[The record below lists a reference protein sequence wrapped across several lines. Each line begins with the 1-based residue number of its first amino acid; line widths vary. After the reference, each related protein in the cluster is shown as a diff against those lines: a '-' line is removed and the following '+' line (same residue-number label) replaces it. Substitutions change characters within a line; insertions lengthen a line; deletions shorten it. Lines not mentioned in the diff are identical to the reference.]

1 MKKDLASSTL
11 SAQGSYPARIFLL
24 LLGAAFLA
32 AFYPVWAGLV
42 NVWSNSDDYSHGFVI
57 LPLVFYI
64 LWGKR
69 ERLHAAVKP
78 GSPFGLLLAVS
89 ALLLYLLARIG
100 EILTLAPLA
109 MIVFLAGAVLYLFGF
124 ALLRECAFSLLLLLF
139 MIPLPAQIYSALTL
153 PLQLVVTRV
162 SVTLISWGGIPVI
175 NDGNVIHLP
184 AQSFQVVEACSG
196 LRSLTTL
203 FLLGAV
209 LGYFTLRSGLTRLL
223 LFSTAL
229 PVAILVNIAR
239 VVVLLVASYVFS
251 LDLTEGTPHTLL
263 GLGVFALA
271 LGLLLLLQKGLLR
284 CER

>member
-1 MKKDLASSTL
+1 MKKELMQPTL
-11 SAQGSYPARIFLL
+11 SGQGTYPAKLFLL
-24 LLGAAFLA
+24 LLGGAFLA
-32 AFYPVWAGLV
+32 AFYPVWASLV
-42 NVWSNSDDYSHGFVI
+42 NVWANSDDYSHGFVI

-69 ERLHAAVKP
+69 ERLRDAAGT
-78 GSPFGLLLAVS
+78 GSALGLLLAVS

-100 EILTLAPLA
+100 EILTLAPLS
-109 MIVFLAGAVLYLFGF
+109 MILFLAGAVLYLFGF
-124 ALLRECAFSLLLLLF
+124 AVLRECAFSLLLLLF

-184 AQSFQVVEACSG
+184 EQSFQVVEACSG
-196 LRSLTTL
+196 LRSLTSL
-203 FLLGAV
+203 LLLGAV
-209 LGYFTLRSGLTRLL
+209 LGYFTLRSGLLRLL
-223 LFSTAL
+223 LFSAAL

-239 VVVLLVASYVFS
+239 VVVLMVASYFFS

-271 LGLLLLLQKGLLR
+271 LGLLLLLQKGLVR
-284 CER
+284 WER